1 MGKTAD
7 LHIHTFYSD
16 SSDSPEEVV
25 QQAIQ
30 KNIDCIAITDHD
42 TLDGVEPAQIA
53 AEGCSL
59 EVIPGIELST
69 EIHGKDVHMLGYFK
83 GIQNLP
89 LLRQLQIIQKTRIE
103 RIQKMIDLLQKQ
115 GVHNISLEQVCQQ
128 THSDAVGRPHLAKI
142 LMEKGYV
149 RSIPEAFEKYIG
161 EECPAYVGKF
171 KMTPYEAID
180 LLHRSGAIAVLAHP
194 MILNKDELIPSFAEA
209 GMDGIEAHYAN
220 CSDNVIEY
228 YEGIARKHNLIVT
241 GGSDA
246 HGRQKGH
253 TFIGKRTIPYTIVE
267 QIKEKLAVI

>member
-7 LHIHTFYSD
+7 LHIHTFYLD

-89 LLRQLQIIQKTRIE
+89 LLRQLQIIQKTRI
-103 RIQKMIDLLQKQ
+103 
-115 GVHNISLEQVCQQ
+115 
-128 THSDAVGRPHLAKI
+128 
-142 LMEKGYV
+142 
-149 RSIPEAFEKYIG
+149 
-161 EECPAYVGKF
+161 
-171 KMTPYEAID
+171 
-180 LLHRSGAIAVLAHP
+180 
-194 MILNKDELIPSFAEA
+194 
-209 GMDGIEAHYAN
+209 
-220 CSDNVIEY
+220 
-228 YEGIARKHNLIVT
+228 
-241 GGSDA
+241 
-246 HGRQKGH
+246 
-253 TFIGKRTIPYTIVE
+253 
-267 QIKEKLAVI
+267 